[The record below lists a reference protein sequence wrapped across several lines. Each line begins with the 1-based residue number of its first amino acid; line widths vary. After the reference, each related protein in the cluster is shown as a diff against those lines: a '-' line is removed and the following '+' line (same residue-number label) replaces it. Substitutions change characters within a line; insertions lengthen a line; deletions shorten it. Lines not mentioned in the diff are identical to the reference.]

1 MHKLLVYNHAYD
13 ETFFINRFVQGLKP
27 SIRAPVKL
35 QQPTSVDIAYSL
47 AQTQEALLAEDT
59 SKYSKKW
66 EPRFSSKP
74 YIHQGLMGSSP
85 ADKRP
90 EEQPR
95 VSDKVDNLRAQ
106 HRARGECFKC
116 GETYGPGHKCPSK
129 VQLHVMEELWDAMQ
143 SQDSAVSDSDSEHQ
157 PTEPTDKESDDCMKL
172 SVQAAT
178 GTSSKESIK
187 LQGMV
192 GKRQLLILVDSGS
205 STNFIRADLAKELKC
220 STEDI
225 PASTVTVANGGTLPC
240 TTQVPNL
247 QWFCQGQTFNTQLK
261 VLPLGTYDIILGM

>member
-1 MHKLLVYNHAYD
+1 M
-13 ETFFINRFVQGLKP
+13 
-27 SIRAPVKL
+27 
-35 QQPTSVDIAYSL
+35 
-47 AQTQEALLAEDT
+47 
-59 SKYSKKW
+59 
-66 EPRFSSKP
+66 
-74 YIHQGLMGSSP
+74 
-85 ADKRP
+85 
-90 EEQPR
+90 
-95 VSDKVDNLRAQ
+95 
-106 HRARGECFKC
+106 
-116 GETYGPGHKCPSK
+116 
-129 VQLHVMEELWDAMQ
+129 QLHVLELLWDALQ

-205 STNFIRADLAKELKC
+205 STNFIIAYLTKELKC

-225 PASTVTVANGGTLPC
+225 PAATVTVANGGTLPC

-247 QWFCQGQTFNTQLK
+247 
-261 VLPLGTYDIILGM
+261 

>member
-1 MHKLLVYNHAYD
+1 
-13 ETFFINRFVQGLKP
+13 
-27 SIRAPVKL
+27 
-35 QQPTSVDIAYSL
+35 
-47 AQTQEALLAEDT
+47 
-59 SKYSKKW
+59 
-66 EPRFSSKP
+66 
-74 YIHQGLMGSSP
+74 MGASP

-90 EEQPR
+90 EEQTR

-116 GETYGPGHKCPSK
+116 GEKYGPGHKCPSK
-129 VQLHVMEELWDAMQ
+129 VQLHVMEELWDALQ
-143 SQDSAVSDSDSEHQ
+143 SQDSTVSDSDSEHQ

-225 PASTVTVANGGTLPC
+225 PAAAVTIANGGTLPYK
-240 TTQVPNL
+240 TQVPNL
-247 QWFCQGQTFNTQLK
+247 
-261 VLPLGTYDIILGM
+261 